1 MHPDWNQGADIQVPM
16 HKIPNLP
23 LGKVQQRHVVRI
35 FFPRLYSAESP
46 IDYLTQDKL
55 ALIYDRCLRPTMMEV
70 VPESRD
76 KWPTTYAAAYAH
88 SRSCTGSLAFSS
100 TDIPWYRLEQVATTL
115 LAKVA
120 DLGPAFKDAYFGH
133 ELRGTKGATIHNGR
147 DEDERRLAMDD
158 LFEHVDVDSL
168 DPGQWHVDVALT
180 ISVPGHVVTWRE
192 SSHHEILSHLMP
204 AASALQISRLINNKT
219 RFHLDRA
226 LQIKEFAGFRATTTK
241 CAGAQSLSYVQAYC
255 TEKNVTYSLN
265 PGVFRRRQAKE
276 LLQKETED
284 RIIKDM
290 DVMSNI
296 FFECAG
302 EGEVEGRD
310 GCARLEVRVLLAD
323 AMNSL
328 CTLPEELI
336 QRWVVAIDR
345 RVWW

>member
-1 MHPDWNQGADIQVPM
+1 MHSDWNQGAEIQVPM
-16 HKIPNLP
+16 HKIPNVP

-35 FFPRLYSAESP
+35 FFPRLYNPDWP
-46 IDYLTQDKL
+46 INQLPQDKL
-55 ALIYDRCLRPTMMEV
+55 ALIYDRCLRPTMVEL

-76 KWPTTYAAAYAH
+76 KWPTTYAAAYTH
-88 SRSCTGSLAFSS
+88 SRSRTGSLAFSS

-115 LAKVA
+115 LAKLA
-120 DLGPAFKDAYFGH
+120 DLGPAFRDAYFGH

-147 DEDERRLAMDD
+147 DEDERRLAMDE

-168 DPGQWHVDVALT
+168 NDEEWHVDVALT

-192 SSHHEILSHLMP
+192 SSHHELLSHLIP
-204 AASALQISRLINNKT
+204 TASVQQISRLIHNKA

-226 LQIKEFAGFRATTTK
+226 LQIKEFAGFRATTTN
-241 CAGAQSLSYVQAYC
+241 CAWAPGLSYVQAYS

-290 DVMSNI
+290 DVMSNV

-302 EGEVEGRD
+302 EAEVEGRD
-310 GCARLEVRVLLAD
+310 GCARLEIRVPLAD

-328 CTLPEELI
+328 STLPEELI
-336 QRWVVAIDR
+336 QRSVVAVER

>member
-1 MHPDWNQGADIQVPM
+1 M
-16 HKIPNLP
+16 HKIPNIP
-23 LGKVQQRHVVRI
+23 LGKVQQRHVVRL
-35 FFPRLYSAESP
+35 FLPRLYNADSP
-46 IDYLTQDKL
+46 VDQLPQDKL
-55 ALIYDRCLRPTMMEV
+55 ALIYDRCIRPTMMEV

-76 KWPTTYAAAYAH
+76 KWPTTYTAAYAH

-100 TDIPWYRLEQVATTL
+100 TDIPWYRLDQVATTL
-115 LAKVA
+115 LAKLA
-120 DLGPAFKDAYFGH
+120 DLGPSFRDAYFGH

-147 DEDERRLAMDD
+147 DENERRLAMDD

-168 DPGQWHVDVALT
+168 NAEQWHVDVAVT

-192 SSHHEILSHLMP
+192 SSHHELLSHLMP
-204 AASALQISRLINNKT
+204 AASAQQISRLMNNKA
-219 RFHLDRA
+219 RFHLDRT
-226 LQIKEFAGFRATTTK
+226 LQIKEFAGFRATTANF
-241 CAGAQSLSYVQAYC
+241 AGASDLIYGQAYC

-284 RIIKDM
+284 KIIKDM

-310 GCARLEVRVLLAD
+310 GCARLEIRVPLTD
-323 AMNSL
+323 ALDSL
-328 CTLPEELI
+328 STLPNELI
-336 QRWVVAIDR
+336 ERTVVAIPR

>member
-1 MHPDWNQGADIQVPM
+1 VPM

-35 FFPRLYSAESP
+35 FFPRLYNADWPVEQLP
-46 IDYLTQDKL
+46 QDKL

-76 KWPTTYAAAYAH
+76 KWPTTYAAAHAQ

-100 TDIPWYRLEQVATTL
+100 TDIPWYRLDEVATTL
-115 LAKVA
+115 LAKLA
-120 DLGPAFKDAYFGH
+120 DLGPAFRDAYFGH

-147 DEDERRLAMDD
+147 DQDERRLAMED

-168 DPGQWHVDVALT
+168 DGEQWHVDIALT
-180 ISVPGHVVTWRE
+180 IGVPGHVVTWRE
-192 SSHHEILSHLMP
+192 SSHHELLSHLMP
-204 AASALQISRLINNKT
+204 AASAQQISRLINSKT

-226 LQIKEFAGFRATTTK
+226 LQVKEFAGFRATTTHLRDID
-241 CAGAQSLSYVQAYC
+241 GLSYVQAYC

-265 PGVFRRRQAKE
+265 PGVFRRRHAKE
-276 LLQKETED
+276 LLQKKTED

-290 DVMSNI
+290 DTMSDI

-310 GCARLEVRVLLAD
+310 GCARLEIRVPLTD
-323 AMNSL
+323 AMNTLS
-328 CTLPEELI
+328 TLPEELV
-336 QRWVVAIDR
+336 QRCVVAIDR

>member
-1 MHPDWNQGADIQVPM
+1 VPM

-35 FFPRLYSAESP
+35 FFPRLYNADWP
-46 IDYLTQDKL
+46 VTQLPPDKL

-88 SRSCTGSLAFSS
+88 SRTRTGSLTFSS
-100 TDIPWYRLEQVATTL
+100 TDIPWYRLDHVATTL
-115 LAKVA
+115 LTKLA

-133 ELRGTKGATIHNGR
+133 ELRGTKGATMHNGR
-147 DEDERRLAMDD
+147 DEDERRLAMED
-158 LFEHVDVDSL
+158 LFEHVDVASL
-168 DPGQWHVDVALT
+168 QADQWHVDVGLT

-192 SSHHEILSHLMP
+192 SCHHELLSHLLP
-204 AASALQISRLINNKT
+204 AVSAQRISRLINNKT

-226 LQIKEFAGFRATTTK
+226 LQIKEFAGFRATTTH
-241 CAGAQSLSYVQAYC
+241 CPGASGLSYVQAYC

-265 PGVFRRRQAKE
+265 PGVFRRRHAKE

-284 RIIKDM
+284 RILKDM

-310 GCARLEVRVLLAD
+310 GCARLEVRVTLAD
-323 AMNSL
+323 AMNALS
-328 CTLPEELI
+328 TLPDELI
-336 QRWVVAIDR
+336 RRSVVAIER

>member
-1 MHPDWNQGADIQVPM
+1 M
-16 HKIPNLP
+16 HKIPNMP

-35 FFPRLYSAESP
+35 FFPRLYSTEWP
-46 IDYLTQDKL
+46 VDQLTQDKL
-55 ALIYDRCLRPTMMEV
+55 ALIYDQCLRPTMLEI

-76 KWPTTYAAAYAH
+76 KWPTTYAAAYAQ
-88 SRSCTGSLAFSS
+88 SRSRTGSLAFSS

-115 LAKVA
+115 LAKLA
-120 DLGPAFKDAYFGH
+120 DLGPAFRDAYFGH

-168 DPGQWHVDVALT
+168 DPEQWHVDVALT
-180 ISVPGHVVTWRE
+180 IGVPGHVVTWRE
-192 SSHHEILSHLMP
+192 SSHRELLSYLMP
-204 AASALQISRLINNKT
+204 AASAQKISRLIKNKD

-226 LQIKEFAGFRATTTK
+226 LQIKEFAGFRATTTH
-241 CAGAQSLSYVQAYC
+241 CAGASGPSYVQAYC
-255 TEKNVTYSLN
+255 TEKNVTYSMN

-276 LLQKETED
+276 LLQKETENK
-284 RIIKDM
+284 IIKDM
-290 DVMSNI
+290 DIMSNI

-302 EGEVEGRD
+302 EGGVEGRD
-310 GCARLEVRVLLAD
+310 GCARLEIRVSLAN

-328 CTLPEELI
+328 SSLPEELI
-336 QRWVVAIDR
+336 KRCVVAIER